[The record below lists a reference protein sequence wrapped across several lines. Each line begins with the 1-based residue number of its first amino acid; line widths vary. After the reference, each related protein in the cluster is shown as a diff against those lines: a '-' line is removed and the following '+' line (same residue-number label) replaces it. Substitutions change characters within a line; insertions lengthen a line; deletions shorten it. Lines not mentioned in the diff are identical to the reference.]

1 LLLTWYLCIAY
12 HNPYDHCYDL
22 LLLQVIDAKAGT
34 LENVVDLGVTKVRA
48 QATCKAISDVRTDVA
63 INGAG
68 LYTGPLKVPLGVQV
82 RWLLNFNSLIHDQ

>member
-1 LLLTWYLCIAY
+1 
-12 HNPYDHCYDL
+12 
-22 LLLQVIDAKAGT
+22 LQLIDAKAGT

-68 LYTGPLKVPLGVQV
+68 LYTGPLRVPLGVQV
-82 RWLLNFNSLIHDQ
+82 RNSKGAPQKAGCAHCSSQ

>member
-1 LLLTWYLCIAY
+1 MLLFFKLAVPAAAPAQL
-12 HNPYDHCYDL
+12 
-22 LLLQVIDAKAGT
+22 IDAKAGT

-48 QATCKAISDVRTDVA
+48 QATCKAVSDERTDVA

-82 RWLLNFNSLIHDQ
+82 RNSSLASWSHTTHV

>member
-1 LLLTWYLCIAY
+1 M
-12 HNPYDHCYDL
+12 
-22 LLLQVIDAKAGT
+22 LQVIDAKAGT

-48 QATCKAISDVRTDVA
+48 QATCKAVSDTRTDVA

-82 RWLLNFNSLIHDQ
+82 RRREM